1 MKIDAALV
9 LQGGAM
15 RSMFTTGVL
24 DAFLEE
30 GLIFPYIV
38 GVSAGAANGIAF
50 LSRETGRTCRV
61 NLTYIN
67 DPRFM
72 GLKNFRKTGS
82 FFNFDFLYDE
92 MPHHLDPFNYDAL
105 FASEE
110 ELEIG
115 ATNCESGEVDYFSFQ
130 EAKKGN
136 DFKTFLHA
144 LYASCS
150 MPCVCKP
157 VYLNGVPYLDGGIG
171 TPIPTERAWE
181 QGYENQVVILTQS
194 AQPITRSRIRTL
206 PPRWAYRKSYPSIV
220 SLCNHYDE
228 LFNETM
234 DTLLAGE
241 AKGRFTLIAPDQDY
255 GVRVT
260 ERNRNKL
267 IRLYFHGFNK
277 GLAAAKQMKAEK

>member
-1 MKIDAALV
+1 MKLNAALV

-30 GLIFPYIV
+30 GLIFPYLV
-38 GVSAGAANGIAF
+38 GVSAGAANGVAF
-50 LSRETGRTCRV
+50 LSRDTGRTCRV
-61 NLTYIN
+61 NLTYLR

-72 GLKNFRKTGS
+72 GLKNYRRNGS

-92 MPHHLDPFNYDAL
+92 MPHHLDPFDYDAL
-105 FASEE
+105 FAAEE

-115 ATNCESGEVDYFSFQ
+115 ATNCETGEVDYFSFQ
-130 EAKKGN
+130 EAKKSQS
-136 DFKTFLHA
+136 FKSFLHA

-157 VYLNGVPYLDGGIG
+157 IILNGTPYLDGGIG
-171 TPIPTERAWE
+171 EPVPTERAWE
-181 QGYENQVVILTQS
+181 QGYEKQVVVLTQ
-194 AQPITRSRIRTL
+194 ALKPITRSRIRAL
-206 PPRWAYRKSYPSIV
+206 PSQWAYRNTYPRIV

-228 LFNETM
+228 IFNEAVEA
-234 DTLLAGE
+234 LL
-241 AKGRFTLIAPDQDY
+241 KGHSQGQFTIVAPDQDY

-260 ERNRNKL
+260 ERNRKKL
-267 IRLYFHGFNK
+267 IRLYFHGFEK
-277 GLAAAKQMKAEK
+277 GLACAKQLKEKE